1 MTNPRVTAAMKK
13 AALQSIADSIANG
26 TVDVE
31 ALCLAVITADD
42 HTTRY
47 CVGTRDPHG
56 HTTIYGPYATAA
68 AARKALE
75 SGACA
80 HSEGTRGD
88 IYPLVPSPKAPRAR
102 RKKGEQ

>member
-1 MTNPRVTAAMKK
+1 MSPRVTAAMKR

-26 TVDVE
+26 TIDVD

-42 HTTRY
+42 TTTRY

-56 HTTIYGPYATAA
+56 HTTIYGPYATADA
-68 AARKALE
+68 ATKALQ

-80 HSEGTRGD
+80 HIEGTRGD
-88 IYPLVPSPKAPRAR
+88 IYPLVPSPKVPRAR
-102 RKKGEQ
+102 KKKGEQ